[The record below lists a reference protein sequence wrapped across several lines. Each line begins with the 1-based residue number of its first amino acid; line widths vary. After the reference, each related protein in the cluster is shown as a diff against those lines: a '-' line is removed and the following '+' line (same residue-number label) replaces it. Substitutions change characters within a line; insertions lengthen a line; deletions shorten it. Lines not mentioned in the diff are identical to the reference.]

1 MTRWATFAW
10 LLAAVALAYGLNV
23 ARDARYDAS
32 LYGPAT
38 RGVVIEGLCPAPVG
52 PVTVTTFSPGRYFP
66 LPDGVFDLDGTAR
79 EGEVIISW
87 DDLGADDVTSYLISR
102 YELSSGRRIL
112 GETLRVFSIDAA
124 YGSKQFVDD
133 NDLKPY
139 TGYRYRMFPVTADG
153 IRGRS
158 ERLEIRTLPTTAPPA
173 PGRLDAQYF
182 TKSLGITSY
191 VGYLQPVTGKRVL
204 RREVGASKWDVV
216 HDGPLG
222 DGERWRNAGPE
233 RTWYDE
239 DVDGGVRYEYAVCL
253 INRLGV
259 GRAALVSPER
269 LDATV
274 PVAAPKGI
282 DSLVSGESVT
292 LYWEPIDSRAV
303 IGYEVERFMVD
314 AEDIY
319 NLRLQT
325 DHRTENYVEQARSLL
340 RDVPNHRYRVRAVTV
355 HGPGEWSQTVVVD
368 NTVPRTEY
376 PDWDEY
382 WSEQENDDPEPTVAA
397 PVEEIQVPEVV
408 SLTATHSEVHLVWRA
423 EGSFKDVQER
433 ILRREVGSDGPLGVF
448 QLWNWIDVED
458 YDFDWAFEVSET
470 GFTDQYDVKS
480 STEYEYA
487 VQLMRGKV
495 LGQPSEWA
503 TIRTAS
509 LPFTPNRFPMQVYD
523 LAATPT
529 SNGVELTWTLPDDPT
544 LTGIEITARR
554 HEFDIVEHLVED
566 LVLPPDATS
575 YVFNIRPRVS
585 DDSRV
590 IFSVN
595 TFNSYGVQE
604 QSPSQSNLVN
614 ETEYLHCGVGPGG
627 VSRGDNGGTIVT
639 FRGCE
644 ESTTE
649 VVRHEVTP
657 DGLES
662 EQLGHQCSWEDS
674 PEYRFSGTIQCEFVD
689 SDAKP
694 DTWYLYKLTQTTPDG
709 RTMTAYV
716 EVITHRRREVQ

>member
-1 MTRWATFAW
+1 M
-10 LLAAVALAYGLNV
+10 
-23 ARDARYDAS
+23 
-32 LYGPAT
+32 
-38 RGVVIEGLCPAPVG
+38 
-52 PVTVTTFSPGRYFP
+52 
-66 LPDGVFDLDGTAR
+66 
-79 EGEVIISW
+79 
-87 DDLGADDVTSYLISR
+87 
-102 YELSSGRRIL
+102 
-112 GETLRVFSIDAA
+112 
-124 YGSKQFVDD
+124 
-133 NDLKPY
+133 
-139 TGYRYRMFPVTADG
+139 
-153 IRGRS
+153 
-158 ERLEIRTLPTTAPPA
+158 
-173 PGRLDAQYF
+173 
-182 TKSLGITSY
+182 
-191 VGYLQPVTGKRVL
+191 
-204 RREVGASKWDVV
+204 

-222 DGERWRNAGPE
+222 EGEWWRNAGPE

-239 DVDGGVRYEYAVCL
+239 DIHGGEPYEYAVCL
-253 INRLGV
+253 INGLGV
-259 GRAALVSPER
+259 GRAALVTPER

-274 PVAAPKGI
+274 PMAAPKGI

-292 LYWEPIDSRAV
+292 LHWEPIDSRAV
-303 IGYEVERFMVD
+303 VGYEVERFMVD
-314 AEDIY
+314 GEDIY

-325 DHRTENYVEQARSLL
+325 DHRTENYVDQARYLL

-355 HGPGEWSQTVVVD
+355 HGPGEWSQAVIVD

-376 PDWDEY
+376 PDWDEN
-382 WSEQENDDPEPTVAA
+382 WSEQESDEPEPTVAA

-433 ILRREVGSDGPLGVF
+433 ILRREVGSDEPLGVF
-448 QLWNWIDVED
+448 QLWNWIDGED

-470 GFTDQYDVKS
+470 GFTDQYDVKP

-495 LGQPSEWA
+495 SGQPSEWA
-503 TIRTAS
+503 TIRTAP

-529 SNGVELTWTLPDDPT
+529 ADGVELTWTLPDDPT

-554 HEFDIVEHLVED
+554 HEFDIAEHLGLD

-575 YVFNIRPRVS
+575 YVFNIRPRAS

-604 QSPSQSNLVN
+604 QSPSQSNRVH

-644 ESTTE
+644 ESTTT
-649 VVRHEVTP
+649 VTRHQITP

-662 EQLGHQCSWEDS
+662 EQLSHQCSWEDS
-674 PEYRFSGTIQCEFVD
+674 PEYRFSGTIQCEFID

-694 DTWYLYKLTQTTPDG
+694 DTWYLYELTQTKSDG
-709 RTMTAYV
+709 RTMTVYD